1 MRESFE
7 GNSPRRK
14 EVDRMGQRGPKP
26 GSGGRP
32 KKALADKIADGNPG
46 KRPLTVIDF
55 KDSAADLE
63 GQDMPKPSAFLSAK
77 QKDGTELQAVEIYRN
92 TWEWLSVRGCA
103 AIISPQLIERFAMAS
118 ARWIQCE
125 MITSQLGF
133 LAKHPTTGAAIQ
145 SPYVAIANT
154 YMNQANRLWAEI
166 FQIVRENCAV
176 EYGGATPQDDLMER
190 LLRAR
195 KG

>member
-1 MRESFE
+1 
-7 GNSPRRK
+7 
-14 EVDRMGQRGPKP
+14 MGQRGPKP

-55 KDSAADLE
+55 KDSTADLE
-63 GQDMPKPSAFLSAK
+63 GQDMPKPSEFLSAK

-154 YMNQANRLWAEI
+154 YMTQANRLWAEI
-166 FQIVRENCAV
+166 FQIVRENCAG
-176 EYGGATPQDDLMER
+176 EDGGATPQDDLMER
-190 LLRAR
+190 LLLAR

>member
-1 MRESFE
+1 
-7 GNSPRRK
+7 
-14 EVDRMGQRGPKP
+14 MGQRGPKP

-55 KDSAADLE
+55 QDSAADLE

-77 QKDGTELQAVEIYRN
+77 QKDGTELQDVEIYRN

-154 YMNQANRLWAEI
+154 YMTQANRLWAEI

>member
-1 MRESFE
+1 
-7 GNSPRRK
+7 
-14 EVDRMGQRGPKP
+14 MGQRGPKP

-55 KDSAADLE
+55 QDSAADLE

-77 QKDGTELQAVEIYRN
+77 QKDGTELQTVEIYRN

-154 YMNQANRLWAEI
+154 YMTQANRLWSEI
-166 FQIVRENCAV
+166 FQIVRENCTS
-176 EYGGATPQDDLMER
+176 EYTGANPQDDVMER
-190 LLRAR
+190 LLRSR

>member
-1 MRESFE
+1 
-7 GNSPRRK
+7 
-14 EVDRMGQRGPKP
+14 MGQRGPKT

-55 KDSAADLE
+55 QDSAADLE
-63 GQDMPKPSAFLSAK
+63 GQDMPKPSEFLSAK

-154 YMNQANRLWAEI
+154 YMTQANRLWSEI
-166 FQIVRENCAV
+166 FQIVRENCTS
-176 EYGGATPQDDLMER
+176 EYTGANPQDDVMER